1 MGKLTDFIVRQV
13 LPFLLRV
20 AAVGA
25 LAIGILEAV
34 EDRAYG
40 HLTPVMWF
48 LLALAAFVAMT
59 YLTLDE
65 IEARL
70 GNLLETMKTPAAE
83 AANPGARSE
92 ARAQRQQFCPNCGQV
107 MPRGAK
113 FCEQCGA
120 HIGDYVP
127 GR

>member
-34 EDRAYG
+34 EDRVYG

-70 GNLLETMKTPAAE
+70 ENLLETVKTPAAK
-83 AANPGARSE
+83 AGDSGAKSE
-92 ARAQRQQFCPNCGQV
+92 ARAQRQQFCPNCGQG

-113 FCEQCGA
+113 FCDQCGA